1 MPTTTKRRPSVNS
14 VVRLVT
20 RKNPKARKDVK
31 TLLKEVYRTL
41 GLRTVDQIFAI
52 DAPSPET
59 ILRERRKIFE

>member
-1 MPTTTKRRPSVNS
+1 MPKKRKSPSVNS

-20 RKNPKARKDVK
+20 KKNPKAKKDVK
-31 TLLKEVYRTL
+31 ILLREVYRAL
-41 GLRTVDQIFAI
+41 GRKTVDKIFSV